1 METMNKKGICYG
13 VGIGPGD
20 PELLTLKAA
29 RVLKEC
35 TVIATPQTRSGETLA
50 LDIARGAVDLSGKTI
65 LPLHFTM
72 DRDRA
77 VQHTAHVKAA
87 EAIRT
92 ELDRGIDVAMLNLGD
107 VSVYATWCYVMDILN
122 EWGYE
127 TVMIP
132 GITSFCATAAR
143 LGISLTDMDSTI
155 HIAPGSRPMDEI
167 LSLDGTKIL
176 MKSGKQLPEV
186 IEALRGRDLLEKSAL
201 VRNCGLPGEAVY
213 PDLSQAVPDAGA
225 GYFVTMIVKE

>member
-20 PELLTLKAA
+20 PELLTVKAV
-29 RVLKEC
+29 RVLTDC
-35 TVIATPQTRSGETLA
+35 AIIATPQTKSGEMLA
-50 LDIARGAVDLSGKTI
+50 LDIAKGAVNMSGKRI
-65 LPLHFTM
+65 IPLFFAM
-72 DRDRA
+72 DRDKA
-77 VQHTAHVKAA
+77 VVHAAHVKAA
-87 EAIRT
+87 ELIRA
-92 ELDRGIDVAMLNLGD
+92 ELDKGLDVAMLNLGD

-127 TVMIP
+127 TVMVP

-143 LGISLTDMDSTI
+143 LGISLTDMNSAI

-167 LSLDGTKIL
+167 LNLDGTKIL

-186 IEALRGRDLLEKSAL
+186 IEELKKRGLLEKSAL
-201 VRNCGLPGEAVY
+201 VRNCGLPGEAAY
-213 PDLSQAVPDAGA
+213 PDLSKDVPDADA
-225 GYFVTMIVKE
+225 GYFVTMVVKE